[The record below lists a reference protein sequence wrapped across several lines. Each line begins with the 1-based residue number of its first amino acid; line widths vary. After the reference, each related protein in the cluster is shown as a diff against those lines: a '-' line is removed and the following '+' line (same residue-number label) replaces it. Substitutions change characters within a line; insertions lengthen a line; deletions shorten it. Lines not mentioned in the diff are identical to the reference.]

1 MVKENFRENTMKN
14 KSDIYDRV
22 GKIIAKEIGIDEKD
36 IMSDMNFRLDLT
48 ADSLQIFKII
58 IDLEDEFG
66 LSISDDDAEKIE
78 KVEDAVNYIVKN
90 Y

>member
-1 MVKENFRENTMKN
+1 MKN

-22 GKIIAKEIGIDEKD
+22 VKIIAKEIGIDEKD

>member
-1 MVKENFRENTMKN
+1 
-14 KSDIYDRV
+14 V

>member
-1 MVKENFRENTMKN
+1 MKN

-22 GKIIAKEIGIDEKD
+22 VKIIAKEIGIDEKD
-36 IMSDMNFRLDLT
+36 IMPNMNLRLDLT

>member
-1 MVKENFRENTMKN
+1 MKN
-14 KSDIYDRV
+14 KSDIHDRV
-22 GKIIAKEIGIDEKD
+22 VKIIAKEIGIDEKEVLPN
-36 IMSDMNFRLDLT
+36 MNFRLDLT

-58 IDLEDEFG
+58 VDLEDEFG

-78 KVEDAVNYIVKN
+78 RVEDAVNYIEKN

>member
-1 MVKENFRENTMKN
+1 MKDRD
-14 KSDIYDRV
+14 DIYNRV
-22 GKIIAKEIGIDEKD
+22 VKLIAKEVGIDEKE
-36 IMSDMNFRLDLT
+36 IVPDMNFRLDLT

-58 IDLEDEFG
+58 VDLEDEFG

>member
-1 MVKENFRENTMKN
+1 MIR
-14 KSDIYDRV
+14 SDIYDRV
-22 GKIIAKEIGIDEKD
+22 ARIIAKVIGIDAKE
-36 IMSDMNFRLDLT
+36 IVPNMNFRLDLT

-78 KVEDAVNYIVKN
+78 NVEDAVNYIEKN

>member
-1 MVKENFRENTMKN
+1 MKN

-66 LSISDDDAEKIE
+66 LSISDDLSLIH
-78 KVEDAVNYIVKN
+78 I
-90 Y
+90 

>member
-1 MVKENFRENTMKN
+1 MKN

-66 LSISDDDAEKIE
+66 LSISDDDAEKLE
-78 KVEDAVNYIVKN
+78 NVEDAVNYILKN

>member
-1 MVKENFRENTMKN
+1 MKN

-22 GKIIAKEIGIDEKD
+22 VKIIAKEIGIDEKD
-36 IMSDMNFRLDLT
+36 IMLNMNFRLDLT

>member
-1 MVKENFRENTMKN
+1 MKN

>member
-1 MVKENFRENTMKN
+1 MKN

-22 GKIIAKEIGIDEKD
+22 VKIIAKEIGIDEKD
-36 IMSDMNFRLDLT
+36 IMPNMNFRLDLT

>member
-1 MVKENFRENTMKN
+1 MKN

-22 GKIIAKEIGIDEKD
+22 VKIIAKEIGIDAKE
-36 IMSDMNFRLDLT
+36 IVPNMNFRLDLT

-66 LSISDDDAEKIE
+66 LSISDDEAEKIE
-78 KVEDAVNYIVKN
+78 KVEDAVNYIEKN